1 MNKNTT
7 NKQDLLRIWLQ
18 SNDATKICTKMEGGD
33 RYYVVVVPVRD
44 YRNRIKWIFGKLYD
58 IPIIGLEFWQQGVS
72 YFNHREDAIKI
83 ACEFFGIKY

>member
-1 MNKNTT
+1 MNNTKT
-7 NKQDLLRIWLQ
+7 KEDLLRIWLQ

-33 RYYVVVVPVRD
+33 KYYVVVVPVRD

-72 YFNHREDAIKI
+72 YFNHREDAIKT